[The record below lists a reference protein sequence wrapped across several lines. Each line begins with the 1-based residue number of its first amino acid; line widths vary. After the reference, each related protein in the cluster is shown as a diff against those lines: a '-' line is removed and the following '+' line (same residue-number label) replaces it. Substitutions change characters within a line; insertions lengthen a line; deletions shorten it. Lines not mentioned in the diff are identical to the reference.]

1 MALLDF
7 DLSRLR
13 EDERDRLHSLI
24 LEKYDSSVLIATW
37 MLRVLEEDLSGKVDL
52 PCEGWS
58 NETLTEASNVALY
71 LRDALAGPTFPE
83 EAEFCNEVL
92 IILEEVWED
101 RNRVAVAS

>member
-1 MALLDF
+1 MAILDF
-7 DLSRLR
+7 DLSRLQ

-92 IILEEVWED
+92 IAMD
-101 RNRVAVAS
+101 DTYHSRYAVAS